1 MSGAAGIAAAKN
13 RRTKPDP
20 NQKPII
26 SCSTKTGGACPMPQ
40 QNNKTPQQPQQQQP
54 KQSHHTKS
62 ILNQESLQI
71 TGPMPLVQ
79 VLAIH
84 EQRLN
89 KIDEELKQKISPFS
103 PNNSLLSISTRE
115 MNEAVECNTD
125 CNTECYDR
133 LHSLEEKVRMLEE
146 VIMNLQIT
154 LTNVQSFS
162 METNL
167 SLMKLQKV
175 AQLNEQIQPKLQN
188 ISLSIKETVA
198 DTVRQAEPLP
208 LPQLE
213 PEPPLITPDT
223 IAEPVIDDTIVLDK
237 LI

>member
-13 RRTKPDP
+13 RRTKADP

-40 QNNKTPQQPQQQQP
+40 QNSKGQQLQPQ
-54 KQSHHTKS
+54 SSKS
-62 ILNQESLQI
+62 PINSESLQI

-89 KIDEELKQKISPFS
+89 KIDEELKQVSSLSK
-103 PNNSLLSISTRE
+103 NSLPSVSSQPS
-115 MNEAVECNTD
+115 NQSVECNAE
-125 CNTECYDR
+125 CNAECYDR
-133 LHSLEEKVRMLEE
+133 IETLEEKIRILEE

-154 LTNVQSFS
+154 ITNVQSFS
-162 METNL
+162 IETNL

-175 AQLNEQIQPKLQN
+175 SHLNEQIQPKPQN
-188 ISLSIKETVA
+188 ISLSIKETA
-198 DTVRQAEPLP
+198 AATV
-208 LPQLE
+208 
-213 PEPPLITPDT
+213 IDT
-223 IAEPVIDDTIVLDK
+223 ISEPDDDANIVPDEN
-237 LI
+237 I

>member
-13 RRTKPDP
+13 RRTKADP

-40 QNNKTPQQPQQQQP
+40 QNNKGQQLQT
-54 KQSHHTKS
+54 QSSKS
-62 ILNQESLQI
+62 VINTESLQI
-71 TGPMPLVQ
+71 TGRMPLVQ

-89 KIDEELKQKISPFS
+89 KIDEELKQQQVISLS
-103 PNNSLLSISTRE
+103 KNTILSISGQQI
-115 MNEAVECNTD
+115 NEPVDCNTECNTECNTD
-125 CNTECYDR
+125 CYDR
-133 LHSLEEKVRMLEE
+133 IQTLEEKIRILEE

-167 SLMKLQKV
+167 SLMKLQK
-175 AQLNEQIQPKLQN
+175 AEQLNEQIQSKLQN
-188 ISLSIKETVA
+188 ISLSIKETPT
-198 DTVRQAEPLP
+198 DTATDTATA
-208 LPQLE
+208 
-213 PEPPLITPDT
+213 IDT
-223 IAEPVIDDTIVLDK
+223 ISEPVDDATIVPDEM
-237 LI
+237 I

>member
-13 RRTKPDP
+13 RRTKADP

-40 QNNKTPQQPQQQQP
+40 QNNKGQQLQPQ
-54 KQSHHTKS
+54 SSKS
-62 ILNQESLQI
+62 AINSESLKI

-89 KIDEELKQKISPFS
+89 KIDEELKQQVSSLSK
-103 PNNSLLSISTRE
+103 NSLTSVSSQQI
-115 MNEAVECNTD
+115 NQAVECNVE
-125 CNTECYDR
+125 CNAECYDR
-133 LHSLEEKVRMLEE
+133 IETLEEKIRILEE

-167 SLMKLQKV
+167 SLMKLQKTS
-175 AQLNEQIQPKLQN
+175 QLNEQIQPKLQN
-188 ISLSIKETVA
+188 ISLSIKETA
-198 DTVRQAEPLP
+198 ATV
-208 LPQLE
+208 
-213 PEPPLITPDT
+213 IDT
-223 IAEPVIDDTIVLDK
+223 ISEPVDDDNIVPDEM
-237 LI
+237 I

>member
-13 RRTKPDP
+13 RRTKADP

-40 QNNKTPQQPQQQQP
+40 QNSKGQQLQPQ
-54 KQSHHTKS
+54 SSKS
-62 ILNQESLQI
+62 PINSESLQI

-89 KIDEELKQKISPFS
+89 KIDEELKQVSSLSK
-103 PNNSLLSISTRE
+103 NSLPSVSIQPS
-115 MNEAVECNTD
+115 NQSVECNVE
-125 CNTECYDR
+125 CNAECNAECYDR
-133 LHSLEEKVRMLEE
+133 IETLEEKIRILEE

-154 LTNVQSFS
+154 ITNVQSFS
-162 METNL
+162 IETNL

-175 AQLNEQIQPKLQN
+175 AHLNEQIQPKPQN
-188 ISLSIKETVA
+188 ISLSIKETA
-198 DTVRQAEPLP
+198 AATA
-208 LPQLE
+208 
-213 PEPPLITPDT
+213 IDT
-223 IAEPVIDDTIVLDK
+223 ISEPVDDANIVPDEN
-237 LI
+237 I